1 MFPTGHGFISL
12 ITTATIILVFFPQYE
27 KQLKS
32 IMGAGFIFAL
42 LPDIDTLYPI
52 GKTLSFFV
60 YNLESL
66 TSIETISA
74 KFWAFSTI
82 SHRGMTHYIP
92 VGILVSIFLYSFL
105 LSMLSTKQKDSNIQL
120 PAAVQNS
127 MTIVT
132 GMMLLT
138 LTVFADTPSESIL
151 FILFIC
157 FTILFG
163 GTLVH
168 RYDFSPFVVFLTS
181 VIGFTTHPI
190 GDMWLG
196 PQFNPFTPI
205 PVQLPNVSIVQ
216 FGEIWPIMQLG
227 LESLV
232 TLIGTAIFVKY
243 HYDMTLKEMIHNLYN
258 VKHDLSFVIG
268 VSLCIYVTYM
278 TYGISIVVE
287 EYRTAILLLVIPVV
301 IASSIQLQMNKR
313 HNLFS
318 IIPLSSLM
326 ISIVCL
332 LMLIHSNVY
341 HP

>member
-12 ITTATIILVFFPQYE
+12 VITAIIVLVFFPQYK
-27 KQLKS
+27 KQLGP
-32 IMGAGFIFAL
+32 IMSAGFVFAL

-52 GKTLSFFV
+52 VRTLYFLV
-60 YNLESL
+60 YNLEAL
-66 TSIETISA
+66 TSIETISF
-74 KFWAFSTI
+74 KFWTFSTI
-82 SHRGMTHYIP
+82 SHRGLTHYIP
-92 VGILVSIFLYSFL
+92 VGILLSIFLYSFL
-105 LSMLSTKQKDSNIQL
+105 LSMLNTKQKDSTIQL

-127 MTIVT
+127 ITIVT
-132 GMMLLT
+132 GLMLLT
-138 LTVFADTPSESIL
+138 LTVFADTTSESIL

-157 FTILFG
+157 FTVLFG
-163 GTLVH
+163 ATLV
-168 RYDFSPFVVFLTS
+168 RKYNFSPFVVFLTS
-181 VIGFTTHPI
+181 LIGFTTHPI

-205 PVQLPNVSIVQ
+205 PVQLPDISIVQ
-216 FGEIWPIMQLG
+216 FGDIWPIMQLG

-232 TLIGTAIFVKY
+232 TLIGTTIFVKY
-243 HYDMTLKEMIHNLYN
+243 HYDMTFQAMIHNLYN
-258 VKHDLSFVIG
+258 VKHDLPFVIG
-268 VSLCIYVTYM
+268 VSLCMYVVYM

-287 EYRTAILLLVIPVV
+287 EYRTAILLLVIPVI

-332 LMLIHSNVY
+332 LMLIHSNFY